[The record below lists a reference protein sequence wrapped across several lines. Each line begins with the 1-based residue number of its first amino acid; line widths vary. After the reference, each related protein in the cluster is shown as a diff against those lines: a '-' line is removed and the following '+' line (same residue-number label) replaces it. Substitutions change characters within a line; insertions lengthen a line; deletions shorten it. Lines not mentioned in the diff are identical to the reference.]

1 MNTKP
6 KHPWVYSPIE
16 QMIQENAQIKADKA
30 ELVAALKPF
39 MEGTEWV
46 TGEQFAIARALIAKH
61 ALEVSKAPRYGA
73 EPHTVV
79 VDDPHKEKGN
89 Q

>member
-1 MNTKP
+1 MNTNEDLE
-6 KHPWVYSPIE
+6 VSYRLSLLEEEIG
-16 QMIQENAQIKADKA
+16 QLKADKA

-39 MEGTEWV
+39 MEGTQWV
-46 TGEQFAIARALIAKH
+46 TGEHFAMARALITKH
-61 ALEVSKAPRYGA
+61 TLEVSKAPRYGT

-89 Q
+89 